1 MKKILL
7 INDNHY
13 FYKALKDQLELDG
26 EFHLQFAESIT
37 HAALL
42 ISKEDFNASLLDLSF
57 CEEGDSAVIASLYNE
72 EIDPPLLVFIEKET
86 DIDSFHFHDF
96 LIEDYIVKPF
106 KIGTLIIKL
115 RETIVKATKTR
126 NRNLKLGRYTFI
138 AEEKVLIDLKRNNKI
153 RLTEKETAILRKL
166 YLANGKVVTR
176 KTLLEEVWGY
186 NAEVASHTL
195 ETHMYKLRKK
205 LEHDPSDGPA
215 LITALNGYQLVH

>member
-7 INDNHY
+7 INGNHT
-13 FYKALKDQLELDG
+13 FYKALKDQLESDG
-26 EFHLQFAESIT
+26 EFHLQCAESIT

-42 ISKEDFNASLLDLSF
+42 ISRENFNVSLLDLSF
-57 CEEGDSAVIASLYNE
+57 CDESEDAVIASLCNE

-86 DIDSFHFHDF
+86 DLNSFYFHDF
-96 LIEDYIVKPF
+96 LIEDYILKPF
-106 KIGTLIIKL
+106 KISTLIIKL
-115 RETIVKATKTR
+115 RETIVKATKTPDK
-126 NRNLKLGRYTFI
+126 NLKLGRYTFI

-166 YLANGKVVTR
+166 YLANGKIVTR

-205 LEHDPSDGPA
+205 LEHDSSDGPE